1 MSQRIMITPEE
12 IDGVAGQFKRASSES
27 QSLIGNLNTQINGLH
42 GRWEGM
48 TQQRFF
54 QEFEQAKKNMNEFV
68 TLLESINTQLTQI
81 STRFR
86 QADHQG

>member
-1 MSQRIMITPEE
+1 MAQRILITPEE
-12 IDGVAGQFKRASSES
+12 IDGVANQFKRASGEGQNLVS
-27 QSLIGNLNTQINGLH
+27 NLNNQINGLQ

-54 QEFEQAKKNMNEFV
+54 QEFEMAKKNMDEFV
-68 TLLESINTQLTQI
+68 KLLESINTQLTQI

-86 QADHQG
+86 QADQG